1 MYIYERSMFDFQIK
15 GRQLFEFVAHDGHFP
30 DDALFFERRDL
41 VEELFPQ
48 LSTEEVEKQYREL
61 YSFLYQKY
69 AAHIKEKFNPDAKLI
84 KKIARRAL
92 YALNR
97 GRKGWEQC
105 NSVNGSCSLLEQA
118 VWAFN
123 LVMGDEHI
131 VLSYKGKIPGFKV
144 VMPLPIAEELERYTR
159 EERRIL
165 KFVWSE
171 LQKSY
176 NVWTRVGDKCSR
188 VYVV

>member
-69 AAHIKEKFNPDAKLI
+69 AAHIKEKLLKVF
-84 KKIARRAL
+84 
-92 YALNR
+92 
-97 GRKGWEQC
+97 
-105 NSVNGSCSLLEQA
+105 SL
-118 VWAFN
+118 W
-123 LVMGDEHI
+123 
-131 VLSYKGKIPGFKV
+131 
-144 VMPLPIAEELERYTR
+144 
-159 EERRIL
+159 
-165 KFVWSE
+165 
-171 LQKSY
+171 
-176 NVWTRVGDKCSR
+176 
-188 VYVV
+188 